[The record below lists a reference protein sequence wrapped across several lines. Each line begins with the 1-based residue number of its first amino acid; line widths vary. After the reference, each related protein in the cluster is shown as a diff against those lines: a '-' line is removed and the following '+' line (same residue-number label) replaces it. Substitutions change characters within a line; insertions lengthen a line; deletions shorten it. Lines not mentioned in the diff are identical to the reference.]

1 MTMHHARQHGSHL
14 GSGALMLGVF
24 IPTAFLAIRLLTN
37 GGKRTG
43 MPEVRD
49 AGPDNMQAPPRKW
62 DIVDQT
68 VDESFPASDPPG
80 NY

>member
-1 MTMHHARQHGSHL
+1 MDHIRHHGSQF
-14 GSGALMLGVF
+14 GAGALMLGVL
-24 IPTAFLAIRLLTN
+24 IPTAFLAARLLRDDS
-37 GGKRTG
+37 KRTG
-43 MPEVRD
+43 MPQVRD
-49 AGPDNMQAPPRKW
+49 AGPDNMQAPPHKW